1 MKRSTQLWKSAMV
14 ATLMSLLYAAALAQ
28 SEAQAGDALRLEHKG
43 DSTLSAT
50 VQIDQ
55 PMRVWTSDRKKYT
68 ARLKEVKDSS
78 FVIGTQEIPMAS
90 VVKLRAYSKPLGVK
104 KVKTWARR
112 SVWPIGVGLLVLIVG
127 LLVASAVSLSIGVLL
142 ALLGSLTAFIGVAI
156 LFFSFVVLL
165 NDNTPATTFRRAK
178 YWLVNAKKS
187 R

>member
-1 MKRSTQLWKSAMV
+1 VKHLFLAMCWQLM
-14 ATLMSLLYAAALAQ
+14 ATVALAQ

-43 DSTLSAT
+43 DSTLSAE
-50 VQIDQ
+50 VQVDQ

-68 ARLKEVKDSS
+68 ARLKEVKDTS

-112 SVWPIGVGLLVLIVG
+112 SAWPIGMGLLVLIVG
-127 LLVASAVSLSIGVLL
+127 LLVLSGVSLSIGVLI

-165 NDNTPATTFRRAK
+165 NDNTPATTFRRNK